1 MGDRFALLELYF
13 VLLSYKFIQKRRLFK
28 YIVCVPNHSQ
38 KYTISDS
45 INLRILKQNIVE
57 YTPHSVFNGE
67 LSNSR
72 KRMFSLRFV
81 KEESTDAILKLKH
94 FVK

>member
-13 VLLSYKFIQKRRLFK
+13 VLVSYKFIQKRRLFK

-38 KYTISDS
+38 KLTISDS
-45 INLRILKQNIVE
+45 INLRILKQNVVE
-57 YTPHSVFNGE
+57 CTLHSVFNGVKFQ
-67 LSNSR
+67 
-72 KRMFSLRFV
+72 KRVFSLRFV
-81 KEESTDAILKLKH
+81 KEESIDATLKLKH

>member
-13 VLLSYKFIQKRRLFK
+13 VLVSYKFIQKRRLLK

-38 KYTISDS
+38 KFTISDS

-57 YTPHSVFNGE
+57 FTFHSVFNGE

-72 KRMFSLRFV
+72 ERVFSLHFV
-81 KEESTDAILKLKH
+81 KEESIDAILKLKH